1 MDLNTLKGRIAE
13 AFVESILREAGYV
26 VCRSGRESQVQRLFM
41 TGQGEFLPDFFV
53 WRGADTSAHGEPLH
67 RLLPVEVKFR
77 SNLQG
82 FLRPSEVERLLA
94 STARWPEL
102 HLVLVTDNPANGRS
116 SFQLLDLTQTN
127 SDTPLAP
134 TDLHE
139 ARALGIQKT
148 ITDQYEQLLR
158 QVFLPLQE
166 ISQLRKPPARILGSK
181 ESSASHKADQQ
192 LGA

>member
-1 MDLNTLKGRIAE
+1 MDPNTLKGRIAE
-13 AFVESILREAGYV
+13 AFVENILREAGYA

-41 TGQGEFLPDFFV
+41 TGEGEFLPDFFV
-53 WRGADTSAHGEPLH
+53 WRGADTAPHSVPLH

-82 FLRPSEVERLLA
+82 FLRPSEVERLRA
-94 STARWPEL
+94 SAARWPEL
-102 HLVLVTDNPANGRS
+102 YIVLVTDNPADGRS
-116 SFQLLDLTQTN
+116 CFQLLDLTETN
-127 SDTPLAP
+127 SDTLPPP
-134 TDLHE
+134 TDLCE
-139 ARALGIQKT
+139 FQALGIQKT

-166 ISQLRKPPARILGSK
+166 TSQLRKPTVKHFGSQ
-181 ESSASHKADQQ
+181 ENSASRRAEQ